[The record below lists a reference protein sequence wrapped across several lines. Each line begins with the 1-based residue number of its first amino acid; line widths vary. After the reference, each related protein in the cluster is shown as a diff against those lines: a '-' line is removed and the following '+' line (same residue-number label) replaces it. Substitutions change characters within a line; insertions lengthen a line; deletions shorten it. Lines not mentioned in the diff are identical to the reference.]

1 MEQCGLDEWGR
12 RTLPDTE
19 KTKEVQRNGGR
30 VGIQSRYTTKRLC
43 VTRQGRTTAVQRCS
57 FLGFTRTNV
66 LGNCRLHAIEVGA
79 DLEIL
84 QFLAIHFVD
93 IHGLG

>member
-30 VGIQSRYTTKRLC
+30 VGIQRRYTTKRLC
-43 VTRQGRTTAVQRCS
+43 VTRQGRTTAV
-57 FLGFTRTNV
+57 
-66 LGNCRLHAIEVGA
+66 
-79 DLEIL
+79 
-84 QFLAIHFVD
+84 
-93 IHGLG
+93 